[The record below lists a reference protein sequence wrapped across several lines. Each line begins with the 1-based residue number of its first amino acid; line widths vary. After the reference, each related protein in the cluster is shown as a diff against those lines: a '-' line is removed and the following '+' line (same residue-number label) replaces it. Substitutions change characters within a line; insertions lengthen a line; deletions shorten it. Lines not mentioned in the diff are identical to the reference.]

1 MFRDDLFCRW
11 RYHITIETNTND
23 HKNKWGGDN
32 MKKYKIR
39 KNSIAD
45 KLVGIALNLKWNWK
59 MYLLL
64 IALVGGFFALAVWT
78 FASGRTIY

>member
-1 MFRDDLFCRW
+1 
-11 RYHITIETNTND
+11 
-23 HKNKWGGDN
+23 